1 MKGSVFSKIDFRDA
15 YLQIELDD
23 ESQELAVINTHL
35 GLFKY
40 VRMAFGLK
48 PAPAVFQKI
57 VDKLISCIPGVSA
70 YLDDLIIAASS
81 YDEHEAIL
89 RQLFD
94 RIREYGFRVSPEKC
108 MFAVSEISFLG
119 FIVDEKGRRPDPNKA
134 SKIRSMKAPG
144 DQKQLSS
151 FLGAVCFYSRFVPKM
166 SELRGPLD
174 RLMKKDVEWSWTKT
188 EQIAFEKLKNTVA
201 DATMLSHF
209 HEDWPIIVAADAS
222 NYGIG
227 GVLCHVNPDGVEVP
241 IAHYARSLT
250 ATEQKYSQ
258 IEKEGLALIFTIKKA
273 HKFIF
278 GRKFKLQTDH
288 QPLLAIFGSK
298 KDLPVHSQ
306 NRLVRWATTLMSYDF
321 DLSYVS
327 TSKFAKADWLSRM
340 IQEFPRNQDDVVI
353 AEIWDDDNDDSLSSN
368 FTPVMQ
374 EDIQVASEKDYE
386 VSAVMKL
393 LSDNSWKSKPD
404 TDIEKYWSRLKDRLK
419 IIQGCLLVDDR
430 VIVPKQLQSMVLKQ
444 LHDGHPGVVHMKQK
458 ARSFVFWRGLDS
470 EIEKLV
476 RQCNNCQENA
486 KMPRVVPLKL
496 WPEPEKPWT
505 RIHVDFCGPLNGQW
519 LLVVVDAK
527 SKYAE
532 VKLTRSIS
540 AMSTVDLMEEIFSIH
555 GYPEVLVS
563 DNGTQFTSHF
573 FKKMCESHG
582 IIHKTSATYYP
593 RSNGAAERFVDT
605 LKRGIAK
612 IKGEGSVNQ
621 QILNKFLISYRNT
634 PHSALSGATPA
645 ECHFGRSIRTTM
657 SLLMPKPDANH
668 QADLSEYQKKM
679 KQQYDSRNGTR
690 AKHFQVGQQVYVKVQ
705 HGNKSEWD
713 YGVVSRKIGSVLHE
727 VQVGSRL
734 QRSHVNQL
742 RLRYGDKSSVEKFE
756 DTIYPMFFTFAN
768 HSDKF
773 NNSPGFNHV
782 SSPRVHG
789 GETNIFYSA
798 GLSADSL
805 LPASQRVGLSGE
817 DGGDADNNSLVLPNW
832 DSDAN
837 MARGRPK
844 ELKKSN
850 SKVPSHQSTSKP
862 TMRSMK
868 STVLTNV
875 SSDLPATD
883 LSHSLRRSQ
892 RLRNASARYTGQRNI
907 HNWSMLHSQ
916 QQHPQPCWSYD

>member
-321 DLSYVS
+321 DLSCP
-327 TSKFAKADWLSRM
+327 L
-340 IQEFPRNQDDVVI
+340 PN
-353 AEIWDDDNDDSLSSN
+353 L
-368 FTPVMQ
+368 P
-374 EDIQVASEKDYE
+374 
-386 VSAVMKL
+386 
-393 LSDNSWKSKPD
+393 KP
-404 TDIEKYWSRLKDRLK
+404 T
-419 IIQGCLLVDDR
+419 GCLV
-430 VIVPKQLQSMVLKQ
+430 
-444 LHDGHPGVVHMKQK
+444 
-458 ARSFVFWRGLDS
+458 
-470 EIEKLV
+470 
-476 RQCNNCQENA
+476 
-486 KMPRVVPLKL
+486 
-496 WPEPEKPWT
+496 
-505 RIHVDFCGPLNGQW
+505 
-519 LLVVVDAK
+519 
-527 SKYAE
+527 
-532 VKLTRSIS
+532 
-540 AMSTVDLMEEIFSIH
+540 
-555 GYPEVLVS
+555 
-563 DNGTQFTSHF
+563 
-573 FKKMCESHG
+573 
-582 IIHKTSATYYP
+582 
-593 RSNGAAERFVDT
+593 
-605 LKRGIAK
+605 
-612 IKGEGSVNQ
+612 
-621 QILNKFLISYRNT
+621 
-634 PHSALSGATPA
+634 
-645 ECHFGRSIRTTM
+645 
-657 SLLMPKPDANH
+657 
-668 QADLSEYQKKM
+668 
-679 KQQYDSRNGTR
+679 
-690 AKHFQVGQQVYVKVQ
+690 
-705 HGNKSEWD
+705 
-713 YGVVSRKIGSVLHE
+713 
-727 VQVGSRL
+727 
-734 QRSHVNQL
+734 
-742 RLRYGDKSSVEKFE
+742 
-756 DTIYPMFFTFAN
+756 
-768 HSDKF
+768 
-773 NNSPGFNHV
+773 
-782 SSPRVHG
+782 
-789 GETNIFYSA
+789 
-798 GLSADSL
+798 
-805 LPASQRVGLSGE
+805 
-817 DGGDADNNSLVLPNW
+817 
-832 DSDAN
+832 
-837 MARGRPK
+837 
-844 ELKKSN
+844 
-850 SKVPSHQSTSKP
+850 
-862 TMRSMK
+862 
-868 STVLTNV
+868 
-875 SSDLPATD
+875 
-883 LSHSLRRSQ
+883 
-892 RLRNASARYTGQRNI
+892 
-907 HNWSMLHSQ
+907 
-916 QQHPQPCWSYD
+916 